1 MLGQS
6 GGSGARHDLCRLSF
20 TLQLRVRVRQPEQR
34 QPRHVYIAL
43 RRAVGE
49 PRVQLAL
56 ERTSYIS
63 FSARPPLAAASAR
76 QAPDARLRRLKSAL

>member
-63 FSARPPLAAASAR
+63 FSARPPAAATLGAAST
-76 QAPDARLRRLKSAL
+76 RREAAEQPRHT

>member
-20 TLQLRVRVRQPEQR
+20 TLQPRVRVRQPEQR

-49 PRVQLAL
+49 PRMKPAL
-56 ERTSYIS
+56 GKLHTLHY
-63 FSARPPLAAASAR
+63 
-76 QAPDARLRRLKSAL
+76 QRLSALGSGARHGKHPTRRSDN